1 MKEFTEYFRDLR
13 TRQGMTNVALA
24 ERARV
29 PASLI
34 SDLQNG
40 RRAVGEIQ
48 ATRLGRALGLDASE
62 LRSFVLRAVS
72 GSTRKVLAENAD
84 YPAEIINAAPA
95 ALRAAQISPGRVASA
110 WEADRGVALVLV
122 DGTRAL
128 LLTTLEV
135 AA

>member
-40 RRAVGEIQ
+40 RRAVGELQ
-48 ATRLGRALGLDASE
+48 ATRIGRALGLDTLE
-62 LRSFVLRAVS
+62 LRGFVLRAVS
-72 GSTRKVLAENAD
+72 GSTRKVLAENAG

-95 ALRAAQISPGRVASA
+95 ALRAARVSPDRVSAA
-110 WEADRGVALVLV
+110 WEADRGVEVVLV
-122 DGTRAL
+122 DGTRTL
-128 LLTTLEV
+128 LLTTLEL